1 MVLHLLYNYNFLI
14 LKDMAG
20 AGMIMEIIK
29 MKERQGDKAL
39 DRLHDG
45 IKTQMQTTA
54 NQGSWTGGAKPSQVV
69 RDKTT
74 VKEKPNDEEEEEK
87 KKEQPKSEKPAE
99 QKSES
104 APGSAAAPGSQLKE
118 SDSAPESDL
127 QEADAKSASGGSSMA
142 SPVPMPMG
150 VPGSEGG
157 EGGGGGFANMGI
169 IEMAQGASK

>member
-54 NQGSWTGGAKPSQVV
+54 SQGSWTGGAKPSQVV

-74 VKEKPNDEEEEEK
+74 VKEKPNEEEK
-87 KKEQPKSEKPAE
+87 GQQSKPEKSEK
-99 QKSES
+99 QKAES
-104 APGSAAAPGSQLKE
+104 APGSEAAPGSELKE

-127 QEADAKSASGGSSMA
+127 QEAGVKGASGGAPGA
-142 SPVPMPMG
+142 SPIPMPMG
-150 VPGSEGG
+150 MPGLEGG
-157 EGGGGGFANMGI
+157 EGVGGGFANMGI